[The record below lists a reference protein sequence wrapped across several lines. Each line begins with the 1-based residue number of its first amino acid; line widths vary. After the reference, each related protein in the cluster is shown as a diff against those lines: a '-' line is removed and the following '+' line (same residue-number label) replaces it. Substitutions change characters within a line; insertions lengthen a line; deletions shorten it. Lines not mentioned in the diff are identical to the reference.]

1 MTLDILGIFGKKED
15 QEQEPQYYMSRT
27 NIRTLNYKVYYMN
40 KIEKVLYFLAAFAV
54 GAYCGYLFY
63 GGLFQNEFAEPTVA
77 THISNVI
84 ISSIIGTITGLI
96 FLPVRV
102 QQIID
107 KRQRNLKRQFRD
119 MLESLSTSLGAGK
132 NVNDSFE
139 AVAQDMLLQYD
150 EDDFINNELKVI
162 ISGIQN
168 NQDIEVLLYD
178 FGRRSGVK
186 DIVMFASIFRISY
199 RKGGNIKEIIM
210 NTNTIMKDKFDIS
223 EEIET
228 VITSNKSE
236 LNAMMIMPVVMVALF
251 KGMSPDFGAN
261 FSTFAGV
268 AATTVALVFYGLA
281 FKLGRMIMDIKI

>member
-1 MTLDILGIFGKKED
+1 
-15 QEQEPQYYMSRT
+15 
-27 NIRTLNYKVYYMN
+27 
-40 KIEKVLYFLAAFAV
+40 
-54 GAYCGYLFY
+54 
-63 GGLFQNEFAEPTVA
+63 
-77 THISNVI
+77 
-84 ISSIIGTITGLI
+84 
-96 FLPVRV
+96 
-102 QQIID
+102 
-107 KRQRNLKRQFRD
+107 
-119 MLESLSTSLGAGK
+119 
-132 NVNDSFE
+132 
-139 AVAQDMLLQYD
+139 MLLQYD

-162 ISGIQN
+162 ISGIRN

-210 NTNTIMKDKFDIS
+210 NTNTIMKDKFDIA

-236 LNAMMIMPVVMVALF
+236 LTAMMTMPVVMVALF
-251 KGMSPDFGAN
+251 KGMSPDFGNN
-261 FSTFAGV
+261 FATAAGV

>member
-1 MTLDILGIFGKKED
+1 
-15 QEQEPQYYMSRT
+15 
-27 NIRTLNYKVYYMN
+27 MN
-40 KIEKVLYFLAAFAV
+40 RVEKVLYFLAAFV
-54 GAYCGYLFY
+54 IGAYCGYLFY
-63 GGLFQNEFAEPTVA
+63 GGMFQNEFYEPTTLTYVC
-77 THISNVI
+77 NVI
-84 ISSIIGTITGLI
+84 IATVTGTITGLI
-96 FLPVRV
+96 FLPIRV

-107 KRQRNLKRQFRD
+107 KRQRTLKRQFRD

-150 EDDFINNELKVI
+150 EDAYINTELKVI
-162 ISGIQN
+162 ISGIRN

-210 NTNTIMKDKFDIS
+210 NTNTIMKDKFDIA

-236 LNAMMIMPVVMVALF
+236 LYVMMIMPVAMVAMF
-251 KGMSPDFGAN
+251 KGMSPDFGSN
-261 FSTFAGV
+261 FSTPAGIL
-268 AATTVALVFYGLA
+268 ATTVSLIFYGVA
-281 FKLGRMIMDIKI
+281 FKLGRVIMDIKI

>member
-1 MTLDILGIFGKKED
+1 MKIDILGIFGKKKDIEL
-15 QEQEPQYYMSRT
+15 EPQYYMSRT
-27 NIRTLNYKVYYMN
+27 NIRTLNYKVYYMSKLE
-40 KIEKVLYFLAAFAV
+40 KILYFMAAFIV
-54 GAYCGYLFY
+54 GGYCGYLFY
-63 GGLFQNEFAEPTVA
+63 GGLFQNEFYEPT
-77 THISNVI
+77 TLTYISNFLV
-84 ISSIIGTITGLI
+84 SSIIGTITGLI

-107 KRQRNLKRQFRD
+107 KRQRMLKRQFRD

-162 ISGIQN
+162 ISGIRN
-168 NQDIEVLLYD
+168 NQEIEVLLYD

-210 NTNTIMKDKFDIS
+210 NTNTIMKDKFDIA

-236 LNAMMIMPVVMVALF
+236 LNAMMIMPVLMVAMF
-251 KGMSPDFGAN
+251 KGMSPDFGNN
-261 FSTFAGV
+261 FATAAGV
-268 AATTVALVFYGLA
+268 VATTVSLIFYAIA
-281 FKLGRMIMDIKI
+281 FKLGRVIMDIKI

>member
-1 MTLDILGIFGKKED
+1 MSLDIFAAFRKKDD
-15 QEQEPQYYMSRT
+15 QELEPQYYMSRT
-27 NIRTLNYKVYYMN
+27 NIRTLNYKVYYMS
-40 KIEKVLYFLAAFAV
+40 KIEKILYFLAAFAV

-63 GGLFQNEFAEPTVA
+63 GGLFRDEFSQPTIA
-77 THISNVI
+77 TYIWNVL
-84 ISSIIGTITGLI
+84 ISSFVGTIAGFI

-102 QQIID
+102 NQIIN
-107 KRQRNLKRQFRD
+107 KRQRMLKRQFRD

-150 EDDFINNELKVI
+150 ADDFINNELKVI

-168 NQDIEVLLYD
+168 NQEIEVLLYD

-186 DIVMFASIFRISY
+186 DIIMFASIFRISY

-210 NTNTIMKDKFDIS
+210 NTNIIMKDKFDIG

-236 LNAMMIMPVVMVALF
+236 LYAMMVMPVIMVGLF
-251 KGMSPDFGAN
+251 KGMSPEFGKN
-261 FSTFAGV
+261 FATV
-268 AATTVALVFYGLA
+268 AVVGATTVALVFYGIA
-281 FKLGRMIMDIKI
+281 FKLGRTIMDIKI

>member
-1 MTLDILGIFGKKED
+1 MKLDMFGIFGKKED
-15 QEQEPQYYMSRT
+15 KELEPQYYMSRT

-40 KIEKVLYFLAAFAV
+40 KIEKVLYFLAAFIV
-54 GAYCGYLFY
+54 GALCGYLFY
-63 GGLFQNEFAEPTVA
+63 GGLFPNDFGEPTTA

-84 ISSIIGTITGLI
+84 IASISGAIAGFI
-96 FLPVRV
+96 FLPIRV
-102 QQIID
+102 KQIID
-107 KRQRNLKRQFRD
+107 KRQRILKRQFRD

-150 EDDFINNELKVI
+150 AEDFINNELKVI
-162 ISGIQN
+162 TSGIQN
-168 NQDIEVLLYD
+168 NQEIEVLLYD

-210 NTNTIMKDKFDIS
+210 NTNTIMKDKFDIA

-236 LNAMMIMPVVMVALF
+236 LYAMMCMPVIMVALF
-251 KGMSPDFGAN
+251 KGMSSDFGEN
-261 FSTFAGV
+261 FATVAGV
-268 AATTVALVFYGLA
+268 LSTTIALVLYGVA
-281 FKLGRMIMDIKI
+281 FKLGRQIMNIKI

>member
-1 MTLDILGIFGKKED
+1 MKLGMFGIIGKKED
-15 QEQEPQYYMSRT
+15 KELEPQYYMSRT
-27 NIRTLNYKVYYMN
+27 NIKTLNYKVYYMN
-40 KIEKVLYFLAAFAV
+40 RIEKVLYFLAAFIV
-54 GAYCGYLFY
+54 GGYCGYLFY

-77 THISNVI
+77 THISNVLI
-84 ISSIIGTITGLI
+84 ASVIGSITGFV
-96 FLPVRV
+96 FLPIRV

-150 EDDFINNELKVI
+150 EDAYINNELKVI
-162 ISGIQN
+162 ISGIRN
-168 NQDIEVLLYD
+168 NQEIEVLLYD

-210 NTNTIMKDKFDIS
+210 NTNTIMKDKFDIA

-228 VITSNKSE
+228 AITSNKSE
-236 LNAMMIMPVVMVALF
+236 LYAMMVMPVVMVAVF
-251 KGMSPDFGAN
+251 KGMDSDFGGN
-261 FSTFAGV
+261 FSTPAGV
-268 AATTVALVFYGLA
+268 AATTASLILYALA
-281 FKLGRMIMDIKI
+281 FKLGSTIMDIKV